1 MENTFKDRGELVL
14 EQLKKVLE
22 CSRNSRELAEGG
34 SYRAFLHGQAAGL
47 VLALK
52 IMFPGEGD
60 LGEQASQLAVAV
72 LGENEC
78 GCHHHDMEEVSPG
91 E

>member
-1 MENTFKDRGELVL
+1 MEKTIREHGEILL
-14 EQLKKVLE
+14 EQLEKILE
-22 CSRNSRELAEGG
+22 NSRNFRELNNGG

-52 IMFPGEGD
+52 VMFPGEGD
-60 LGEQASQLAVAV
+60 LGEQASQLAAV
-72 LGENEC
+72 SFGENEC
-78 GCHHHDMEEVSPG
+78 GCHHHDMDEATPG